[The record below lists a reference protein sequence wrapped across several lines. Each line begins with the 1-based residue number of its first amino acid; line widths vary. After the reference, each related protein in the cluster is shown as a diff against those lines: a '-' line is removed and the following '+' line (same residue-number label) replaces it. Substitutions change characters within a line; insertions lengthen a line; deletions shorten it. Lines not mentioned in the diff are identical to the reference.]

1 MERSESFLWMLRAS
15 AKMQH
20 DISIILEAK
29 ANEAEKSRDWIC
41 VHLNHQSYET
51 HEDQLKKPL
60 EMHESFIELIDG
72 LTKMENALS
81 KNLKVVL
88 NKSED
93 SSDGGG
99 LDGFGGLGGLFGGS
113 GDDT

>member
-1 MERSESFLWMLRAS
+1 MQRTESFLWMLRAS

-20 DISIILEAK
+20 DISLILEAK

-41 VHLNHQSYET
+41 VHLNHQSYDN

-60 EMHESFIELIDG
+60 EMHESFVELIDG

-88 NKSED
+88 NKNED
-93 SSDGGG
+93 MSSD
-99 LDGFGGLGGLFGGS
+99 GGLGGLFGGGL
-113 GDDT
+113 GDST

>member
-1 MERSESFLWMLRAS
+1 VERAESFLRMLQAS

-20 DISIILEAK
+20 DISLILEAK

-41 VHLNHQSYET
+41 VHLNHKCYET

-60 EMHESFIELIDG
+60 DMHEQFVELIDG
-72 LTKMENALS
+72 LTKMENALA

-88 NKSED
+88 NKKED
-93 SSDGGG
+93 SS
-99 LDGFGGLGGLFGGS
+99 FGDMGGLFGGL
-113 GDDT
+113 GDTLE

>member
-1 MERSESFLWMLRAS
+1 MERSESFMWMLRAS

-20 DISIILEAK
+20 DISLILEAK

-41 VHLNHQSYET
+41 VHLNHQCYNN

-60 EMHESFIELIDG
+60 EMHESFVELIDG
-72 LTKMENALS
+72 LTKMENALA

-93 SSDGGG
+93 SGMDSM
-99 LDGFGGLGGLFGGS
+99 GGLGGLFGGM

>member
-1 MERSESFLWMLRAS
+1 MERAESFLRMLQAS

-20 DISIILEAK
+20 EISLILEAK

-41 VHLNHQSYET
+41 VHLNHKSYEN

-60 EMHESFIELIDG
+60 DMHEQFVELIDG
-72 LTKMENALS
+72 LTKMENALA

-88 NKSED
+88 NKKED
-93 SSDGGG
+93 SS
-99 LDGFGGLGGLFGGS
+99 FGDMGGLFS
-113 GDDT
+113 GLGDTLE

>member
-20 DISIILEAK
+20 DISLILEAK

-41 VHLNHQSYET
+41 IHLNHKCYDN

-60 EMHESFIELIDG
+60 EMHESFVELIDG
-72 LTKMENALS
+72 LTKLENALS
-81 KNLKVVL
+81 KNLKVIL
-88 NKSED
+88 NKNED
-93 SSDGGG
+93 LSSGGM
-99 LDGFGGLGGLFGGS
+99 DGFGGLGGMFGGMG
-113 GDDT
+113 GDT

>member
-1 MERSESFLWMLRAS
+1 MERSESFFWMLRAS

-20 DISIILEAK
+20 DISLILEAK

-41 VHLNHQSYET
+41 VHLNHQSYDN

-60 EMHESFIELIDG
+60 EMHESFVELIDG
-72 LTKMENALS
+72 LTKMENALA

-88 NKSED
+88 NKNED
-93 SSDGGG
+93 MSSDGMGG
-99 LDGFGGLGGLFGGS
+99 FGSLFGGGLGDGN
-113 GDDT
+113 

>member
-1 MERSESFLWMLRAS
+1 MERAESFLRMLQAS

-20 DISIILEAK
+20 DISLILEAK

-41 VHLNHQSYET
+41 VHLNHKSYEN

-60 EMHESFIELIDG
+60 DMHEQFVELIDG
-72 LTKMENALS
+72 LTKMENALA

-88 NKSED
+88 NKKED
-93 SSDGGG
+93 SS
-99 LDGFGGLGGLFGGS
+99 FGDMGGLFS
-113 GDDT
+113 GLGDTLE